1 MSLRRC
7 GNRALPP
14 YQAFSSAK
22 MPANVHVW
30 MGGSFSPPTIGHLN
44 TGLTIAAQLSNCHP
58 DATINI
64 YYVPVNSAYNKA
76 SVKEEY
82 IATADRLALLKLLLE
97 EARHRCH
104 FMNANFIL
112 ADHEAVAAAAVKT
125 YDSITQLTTIHNIPL
140 TDKVYLAVGQDNI
153 EGLLKGGWYKWSEL
167 LETYNFI
174 IFPRD
179 CAEVDKGTL
188 RTALSAS
195 ANAPVDL
202 ADRLTIIDAMSDGV
216 SSTSL
221 RSAIA
226 DGRLADAGVL
236 TLPSIMDYITCWN
249 LYK

>member
-1 MSLRRC
+1 MS
-7 GNRALPP
+7 
-14 YQAFSSAK
+14 S
-22 MPANVHVW
+22 NVHVW

-44 TGLTIAAQLSNCHP
+44 TGLTIAAQLSKCHP

-82 IATADRLALLKLLLE
+82 ISTADRLTLLELLLE
-97 EARHRCH
+97 KARHH
-104 FMNANFIL
+104 YPAANFIL
-112 ADHEAVAAAAVKT
+112 ADHEATAPTAIKT
-125 YDSITQLTTIHNIPL
+125 YDSITQLMAVHNIPL
-140 TDKVYLAVGQDNI
+140 TDRIYLAVGQDNI
-153 EGLLKGGWYKWSEL
+153 EGLLKGGWYKWREL

-179 CAEVDKGTL
+179 CATADKGAL
-188 RTALSAS
+188 RMVLASS
-195 ANAPVDL
+195 ANAPADL

-216 SSTSL
+216 SSTAL

-226 DGRLADAGVL
+226 DGRLAGAATL
-236 TLPSIMDYITCWN
+236 TLPTIIDYIICRG

>member
-1 MSLRRC
+1 MS
-7 GNRALPP
+7 AI
-14 YQAFSSAK
+14 
-22 MPANVHVW
+22 HVW

-58 DATINI
+58 GATINI

-82 IATADRLALLKLLLE
+82 ITTADRLRLLQLLLE
-97 EARHRCH
+97 EARHRCPA
-104 FMNANFIL
+104 ANFIL
-112 ADHEAVAAAAVKT
+112 ADHEAVAGAAVKT
-125 YDSITQLTTIHNIPL
+125 YDSVTQLTAIHNIPL
-140 TDKVYLAVGQDNI
+140 TDRVYLAVGQDNI
-153 EGLLKGGWYKWSEL
+153 TGLLKGGWYKWREL

-174 IFPRD
+174 IFPRE
-179 CAEVDKGTL
+179 CALADKGAL
-188 RTALSAS
+188 RAALSAS
-195 ANAPVDL
+195 ANAPADL

-216 SSTSL
+216 SSTAL

-236 TLPSIMDYITCWN
+236 TLPSIMDYIVIKN